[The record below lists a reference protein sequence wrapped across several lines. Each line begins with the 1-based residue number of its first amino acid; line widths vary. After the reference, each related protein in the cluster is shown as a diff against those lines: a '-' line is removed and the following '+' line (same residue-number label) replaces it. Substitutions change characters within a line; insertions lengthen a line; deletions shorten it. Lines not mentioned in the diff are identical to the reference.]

1 MNLDNPLNLD
11 ARQRAMLA
19 EMGVRVWSPPQPQ
32 ALGEADTSV
41 SIAEK
46 HHLTLARAE
55 KESKNAASAAI
66 LRAKRRPLLCA
77 PST

>member
-1 MNLDNPLNLD
+1 MNLDKPLNLD

-46 HHLTLARAE
+46 HHLTLAKCQKVSE
-55 KESKNAASAAI
+55 IME
-66 LRAKRRPLLCA
+66 
-77 PST
+77 